1 MPSHLGARAGSG
13 RAALCGSQGAARS
26 RRLRLLQLLKTT
38 NDLNFPAQN
47 FTRAVIGTNNIDCCN
62 RT

>member
-1 MPSHLGARAGSG
+1 
-13 RAALCGSQGAARS
+13 
-26 RRLRLLQLLKTT
+26 LLKTT